1 MVQARADV
9 EFKKPEANSTLN
21 LHVVFELPTRFVFLS
36 ALVKIGVTHLFN
48 VLSQDVQGLATW
60 VLADG
65 FMPSWVF
72 IKVDS

>member
-36 ALVKIGVTHLFN
+36 ALVKIGVTH
-48 VLSQDVQGLATW
+48 
-60 VLADG
+60 
-65 FMPSWVF
+65 
-72 IKVDS
+72 